1 MSEFRVFLQQNL
13 DVLFVILRALDA
25 AEQDGG
31 DVVVEIVVGSLLF
44 HFENIDNFSLCL
56 RENVRQSTMGWELNQ
71 RELSPHKEVG
81 RGQARNH
88 WLKDN
93 STLAA

>member
-1 MSEFRVFLQQNL
+1 MQITSTCHLPVPVFTESFSETIFDQLMSEFRVFLQQNL

-56 RENVRQSTMGWELNQ
+56 RENVRQSTMG
-71 RELSPHKEVG
+71 
-81 RGQARNH
+81 
-88 WLKDN
+88 
-93 STLAA
+93 